1 MLEFHFFDLQF
12 ALGLLL
18 HDMQF
23 LIAILPICKTSMS
36 RHLPDLDCLA
46 FAAPCSQMLCSA
58 TAL

>member
-1 MLEFHFFDLQF
+1 MLESLFVDLQF

-18 HDMQF
+18 HNMQF
-23 LIAILPICKTSMS
+23 LVAILPVRETSMS

-58 TAL
+58 TTL

>member
-1 MLEFHFFDLQF
+1 MLEFLFVDLQF
-12 ALGLLL
+12 ELGLLL

-23 LIAILPICKTSMS
+23 LITILPIRETSMS